1 MKATFTRL
9 LVALS
14 LGAALR
20 AQSPAALAP
29 SARPAPE
36 PAFAIAGIDPLEP
49 PEELAEFARRATLSS
64 NGVPQK
70 LQALLSAFFRSQDS
84 GGLGI
89 QYDDSRTRT
98 LREVWQDHK
107 ANCLGLTA
115 LFVAAT
121 RSLGIETR
129 YAEPVNTGHW
139 TRREGLIRY
148 ERHLVAIA
156 PVPPLEDLV
165 ADFLPQVQHRRGH
178 YVVATLTEGR
188 VRALWASNRAVE
200 SLLDRNLETA
210 EAFATSAIRSDPDC
224 PVGWNTLGV
233 IHSQRRDSDRAEACY
248 RKALSL
254 DPRDATVIGNMEA
267 LLRNEGRWEESVRY
281 RLLGLELRKR
291 DPYFHAFLAE
301 EAMYEGR
308 IEDALK
314 SIKAAIRLQPYDP
327 EFYALEA
334 GLRVSLG
341 KLNEAQ
347 QSLELAKRWAD
358 PRQRQRFDNKLAA
371 LKQAHG

>member
-1 MKATFTRL
+1 MKAFPLRL
-9 LVALS
+9 LAALFLGTV
-14 LGAALR
+14 LGAQAP
-20 AQSPAALAP
+20 PAPGLSGAAP
-29 SARPAPE
+29 SGLFE
-36 PAFAIAGIDPLEP
+36 EFDPLDP
-49 PEELAEFARRATLSS
+49 PEGLAEFARKVTLSS

-70 LQALLSAFFRSQDS
+70 LQALLSAFFRDPDS

-98 LREVWQDHK
+98 LREVWRDHK

-165 ADFLPQVQHRRGH
+165 ADFLPHVQRRQGH
-178 YVVATLTEGR
+178 YVVTTLTEGR

-200 SLLDRNLETA
+200 SMLERDLKTA
-210 EAFATSAIRSDPDC
+210 EAFASSSIRSDPEC

-248 RKALSL
+248 RKALAL
-254 DPRDATVIGNMEA
+254 DPRDPTVIGNLEA
-267 LLRNEGRWEESVRY
+267 LLRNNGRWEESVRY

-301 EAMYEGR
+301 EALNDGR

-314 SIKAAIRLQPYDP
+314 SIKMAIRLQPYDP

-334 GLRVSLG
+334 GIRVSLG

-347 QSLELAKRWAD
+347 QSLELARRWAD

-371 LKQAHG
+371 LKQAHI